1 MQCMCSDGSHI
12 SPALCHFK
20 ISHRYTCIR
29 PKLYVDSDWR
39 DVDGR
44 IHATTITTTAAEMSM
59 LVDYGS
65 SDDEAGPSS
74 APVSAVPLAS
84 RVVAAPDVSLEVS

>member
-1 MQCMCSDGSHI
+1 MTG
-12 SPALCHFK
+12 ATL
-20 ISHRYTCIR
+20 
-29 PKLYVDSDWR
+29 
-39 DVDGR
+39 
-44 IHATTITTTAAEMSM
+44 IHATTITTTAEMSM

-74 APVSAVPLAS
+74 APISAVSLAS